1 MAPVIALST
10 WTTRACSRPMLVSE
24 LSACD
29 ADTMPSR
36 SIVPVVTAARRWGRP
51 PSPTVASAGGRRA
64 G

>member
-29 ADTMPSR
+29 ADTIPSR
-36 SIVPVVTAARRWGRP
+36 SIVPAVTA
-51 PSPTVASAGGRRA
+51 SPTVASGAGRRA